1 MAIEDALAAWLGNQ
15 RWFAGKGQELRDL
28 AIVADTEL
36 VSGDP
41 ELRHLI
47 VAVSHGT
54 AVDYYQVLVG
64 LRRRLPAR
72 LKHARIGPA
81 GDGRQAYDAL
91 HDADLTK
98 PLLAGIAGGAE
109 TGSLRMQAIPG
120 AQFETGL
127 DSLVLSSE
135 QSNTS
140 LVYGEESILKVF
152 RRLSPGPNPDLEVTA
167 ALARLGSPH
176 VAEPLGWMETRL
188 EGAPTSL
195 AILSR
200 YLRLAT
206 DGWSLAATSVRDLYA
221 AVEDASA
228 NDTGSTPAQGSSAG
242 FSPAPGVPDTTAP
255 FAIRPDAGGH
265 EHSNFAS
272 HRGNYLPENDKI
284 GVFARGVVPPGES
297 RVRAADVGGDFAGES
312 RRLGIA
318 TAQVHADLAAALG
331 TDELGTDALG
341 ELTERMYRKL
351 DLAVAAVPELTKHV
365 DMISDA
371 YSELAKLSG
380 PFPVQR
386 VHGDYH
392 LGQVLRTETGWVVL
406 DFEGEPATPLAQRR
420 ARSSP
425 LRDVAGMLRSF
436 DYAARHQLIGH
447 PGQAALSDA
456 ARDWV
461 RRNASAFCA
470 GYAEAGGLDPVAN
483 QVLLR
488 ALQLDKAV
496 YEVLYEARHRPS
508 WLPIPLDSLA
518 EF

>member
-1 MAIEDALAAWLGNQ
+1 MSEAMAFDDALAAWLVRQ
-15 RWFAGKGQELRDL
+15 RWFAGKGRSLRDL
-28 AIVADTEL
+28 AILADTQ
-36 VSGDP
+36 VVDGDP

-47 VAVSHGT
+47 VTVSHGT
-54 AVDYYQVLVG
+54 TVDYYQVLAG

-72 LKHARIGPA
+72 LRHARIGPA

-91 HDADLTK
+91 HDSDLTK
-98 PLLAGIAGGAE
+98 PLLAAMAADADV
-109 TGSLRMQAIPG
+109 GSLRMRKIPG
-120 AQFETGL
+120 AGFDTGL
-127 DSLVLSSE
+127 DSLVLSAE

-140 LVYGEESILKVF
+140 LVYGEQSILKVF
-152 RRLSPGPNPDLEVTA
+152 RRLSPGPNPDLEVTT

-176 VAEPLGWMETRL
+176 VAEPLGWIETRL
-188 EGAPTSL
+188 EGVATSL

-200 YLRLAT
+200 YMRLAS
-206 DGWSLAATSVRDLYA
+206 DGWLLAATSVRDLYA
-221 AVEDASA
+221 TEG
-228 NDTGSTPAQGSSAG
+228 T
-242 FSPAPGVPDTTAP
+242 
-255 FAIRPDAGGH
+255 
-265 EHSNFAS
+265 
-272 HRGNYLPENDKI
+272 
-284 GVFARGVVPPGES
+284 
-297 RVRAADVGGDFAGES
+297 AADAGGDFAGEAH
-312 RRLGIA
+312 RLGVA
-318 TAQVHADLAAALG
+318 TAQVHADLADSFG
-331 TDELGTDALG
+331 TDELGHDAAS
-341 ELTERMYRKL
+341 ELTERMFRNL
-351 DLAVAAVPELTKHV
+351 DIARAAVPELGRYAEMIGAAYATLTKF
-365 DMISDA
+365 
-371 YSELAKLSG
+371 KG

-447 PGQAALSDA
+447 PDQATLSPVA
-456 ARDWV
+456 HDWV
-461 RRNASAFCA
+461 RRNARAFCA
-470 GYAEAGGLDPVAN
+470 GYAEAGGMDPAAN
-483 QVLLR
+483 EVLLR

>member
-1 MAIEDALAAWLGNQ
+1 MAIEEALASWLADQ
-15 RWFAGKGQELRDL
+15 RWFAGKGQGLHDL
-28 AIVADTEL
+28 TIVADTQL
-36 VSGDP
+36 VAGDP

-47 VAVSHGT
+47 VAVSHAT
-54 AVDYYQVLVG
+54 TVDYYQILVG
-64 LRRRLPAR
+64 LRRRLPGR
-72 LKHARIGPA
+72 LNHARIGSW
-81 GDGRQAYDAL
+81 GDSTGGNGTASGGKVAYDAL

-98 PLLAGIAGGAE
+98 PLLAGIAANAE
-109 TGSLRMQAIPG
+109 IGSLRMQAMPE
-120 AQFETGL
+120 ASFTTGL
-127 DSLVLSSE
+127 DSLVIGAE

-140 LVYGEESILKVF
+140 LVFGEESILKVF
-152 RRLSPGPNPDLEVTA
+152 RRLSPGPNPDLEVTT
-167 ALARLGSPH
+167 ALTRFGSTR

-188 EGAPTSL
+188 EGVTTSL

-206 DGWSLAATSVRDLYA
+206 EGWTLAATSVRDLYA
-221 AVEDASA
+221 TVGDR
-228 NDTGSTPAQGSSAG
+228 AQGDQDPVDRG
-242 FSPAPGVPDTTAP
+242 PGD
-255 FAIRPDAGGH
+255 
-265 EHSNFAS
+265 
-272 HRGNYLPENDKI
+272 RGTGP
-284 GVFARGVVPPGES
+284 V
-297 RVRAADVGGDFAGES
+297 RVLAADAGGDFAGEA
-312 RRLGIA
+312 RRLGTA
-318 TAQVHADLAAALG
+318 TAEVHADLAAAFG
-331 TDELGTDALG
+331 TDQLSASAVS
-341 ELTERMYRKL
+341 ELTEQMFRKL
-351 DLAVAAVPELTKHV
+351 DLAVAAVPELAKHV
-365 DMISDA
+365 DMITDA
-371 YSELAKLSG
+371 YSELAKLPG

-447 PGQAALSDA
+447 PEQAALTGA

-461 RRNASAFCA
+461 RRNAGAFCA
-470 GYAEAGGLDPVAN
+470 GYAEGGGLDPAAN
-483 QVLLR
+483 HVLLR

-508 WLPIPLDSLA
+508 WLPIPLDSMA

>member
-1 MAIEDALAAWLGNQ
+1 MAIEDALATWLGNQ
-15 RWFAGKGQELRDL
+15 RWFAGKGRSLHDL
-28 AIVADTEL
+28 AVVADTEL
-36 VSGDP
+36 VAGDP

-47 VAVSHGT
+47 VAVSHAT
-54 AVDYYQVLVG
+54 NVDYYQVLIG
-64 LRRRLPAR
+64 LRRRLPGR
-72 LKHARIGPA
+72 LEHVRIGPA
-81 GDGRQAYDAL
+81 GDGRTAYDAL

-98 PLLAGIAGGAE
+98 MLLSGIAADAE
-109 TGSLRMQAIPG
+109 IGSLRMRKIPG
-120 AQFETGL
+120 ASFDTDR
-127 DSLVLSSE
+127 DSLVLGAE

-140 LVYGEESILKVF
+140 LVYGDQSILKVF
-152 RRLSPGPNPDLEVTA
+152 RRLSPGPNPDLEVTT
-167 ALARLGSPH
+167 ALARLGSPQ
-176 VAEPLGWMETRL
+176 VAEPLGWIETRL

-200 YLRLAT
+200 YLRLAI
-206 DGWSLAATSVRDLYA
+206 DGWTLAATSVRDLYA
-221 AVEDASA
+221 AVGDASDRA
-228 NDTGSTPAQGSSAG
+228 EADRA
-242 FSPAPGVPDTTAP
+242 
-255 FAIRPDAGGH
+255 DAAAYRGG
-265 EHSNFAS
+265 
-272 HRGNYLPENDKI
+272 
-284 GVFARGVVPPGES
+284 RGVAPPGENS
-297 RVRAADVGGDFAGES
+297 VRAADAGGDFSGES

-318 TAQVHADLAAALG
+318 TAQVHADLAAAF
-331 TDELGTDALG
+331 GTDALG
-341 ELTERMYRKL
+341 PDALGDLTERMYRKL
-351 DLAVAAVPELTKHV
+351 DLAVAAVPELAKHV

-371 YSELAKLSG
+371 YSELGKLSG

-392 LGQVLRTETGWVVL
+392 LGQVMRTETGWVVL

-447 PGQAALSDA
+447 PDQAALSDA

-461 RRNASAFCA
+461 RRNASAFCV

-488 ALQLDKAV
+488 AFQLDKAI

>member
-1 MAIEDALAAWLGNQ
+1 MSEAMAFEDTLATWLVKQ
-15 RWFAGKGQELRDL
+15 RWFAGKGQGLRDL
-28 AIVADTEL
+28 AIVADTEV

-47 VAVSHGT
+47 ITVSHGT
-54 AVDYYQVLVG
+54 TVDYYQVLAG
-64 LRRRLPAR
+64 LRRELPDH
-72 LKHARIGPA
+72 LQHARIGAA

-91 HDADLTK
+91 HDSDLTK
-98 PLLAGIAGGAE
+98 SLLAGIAADD
-109 TGSLRMQAIPG
+109 TVGSLQMRKVPG
-120 AQFETGL
+120 ARFETGL
-127 DSLVLSSE
+127 DSLVLGIE

-152 RRLSPGPNPDLEVTA
+152 RRLSPGPNPDLEVTT

-176 VAEPLGWMETRL
+176 VAEPLGWIETRL
-188 EGAPTSL
+188 EGVSTSL

-200 YLRLAT
+200 YLRLAS
-206 DGWSLAATSVRDLYA
+206 DGWLLAATSVRDLYA
-221 AVEDASA
+221 MEDSDLHAME
-228 NDTGSTPAQGSSAG
+228 
-242 FSPAPGVPDTTAP
+242 
-255 FAIRPDAGGH
+255 GGT
-265 EHSNFAS
+265 SD
-272 HRGNYLPENDKI
+272 G
-284 GVFARGVVPPGES
+284 
-297 RVRAADVGGDFAGES
+297 VRAADAGGDFAGEAH
-312 RRLGIA
+312 RLGIA
-318 TAQVHADLAAALG
+318 TAQVHADLAAAFG
-331 TDELGTDALG
+331 IDELGPDSVG
-341 ELTERMYRKL
+341 ELTEQMFRKL
-351 DLAVAAVPELTKHV
+351 DLATAAVPEIGRYAE
-365 DMISDA
+365 MIGAA
-371 YSELAKLSG
+371 YSNLAKLKG

-447 PGQAALSDA
+447 PDQAVLNGV

-461 RRNASAFCA
+461 RRNATAFCA
-470 GYAEAGGLDPVAN
+470 GYAEAGGLDPDAN
-483 QVLLR
+483 DVLLR

>member
-1 MAIEDALAAWLGNQ
+1 MAFEDALAAWLVRQ
-15 RWFAGKGQELRDL
+15 RWFAGKGRALRDL
-28 AIVADTEL
+28 AIVADTEV

-54 AVDYYQVLVG
+54 SVDYYQVPAG

-72 LKHARIGPA
+72 LKHARIGPS

-91 HDADLTK
+91 HDSDLTK
-98 PLLAGIAGGAE
+98 PLLAAIAAGASI
-109 TGSLRMQAIPG
+109 GSLHMRPTPG
-120 AQFETGL
+120 ASFETGL
-127 DSLVLSSE
+127 DSLVLGGE

-152 RRLSPGPNPDLEVTA
+152 RRISPGPNPDLEVTS

-176 VAEPLGWMETRL
+176 VAEPLGWIETRL
-188 EGAPTSL
+188 EGVSTSL

-200 YLRLAT
+200 YLRLAS

-221 AVEDASA
+221 TERSA
-228 NDTGSTPAQGSSAG
+228 DDG
-242 FSPAPGVPDTTAP
+242 
-255 FAIRPDAGGH
+255 
-265 EHSNFAS
+265 
-272 HRGNYLPENDKI
+272 
-284 GVFARGVVPPGES
+284 
-297 RVRAADVGGDFAGES
+297 VRAAEAGGDFAGEAH
-312 RRLGIA
+312 RLGMA
-318 TAQVHADLAAALG
+318 TAQVHADLAAAFG
-331 TDELGTDALG
+331 TDELGTEAVG
-341 ELTERMYRKL
+341 ELSDRMYRNL
-351 DLAVAAVPELTKHV
+351 DRARAAVPELGRYAE
-365 DMISDA
+365 MIGAA
-371 YSELAKLSG
+371 YAALAKLKG

-406 DFEGEPATPLAQRR
+406 DFEGEPATALAQRR

-447 PGQAALSDA
+447 PDQAALNTV

-461 RRNASAFCA
+461 HRNAGAFCA
-470 GYAEAGGLDPVAN
+470 GYAGAGGLDPAAN
-483 QVLLR
+483 DLLLR